1 MSTRA
6 QSLVPHA
13 RSRVAPSVFAKST
26 LRVAHGVACST
37 RSTLAFV
44 RVVVRRRARA
54 CARAHVV
61 VVVVVRANMIGRA
74 RTSAAKCRR
83 FIRDATR
90 AARRGARISRIQS
103 PSNAMCERKRTRAPG
118 IKKWARRREIPSSI
132 APASSRA
139 RRRPARAPRRLSPPQ
154 QSAKHGCRATR
165 TRFPEATRGERRVR
179 ATTSA
184 ALGRE
189 GRARARRMRRAKRS
203 RVRTTDE

>member
-54 CARAHVV
+54 HVV

-90 AARRGARISRIQS
+90 G
-103 PSNAMCERKRTRAPG
+103 
-118 IKKWARRREIPSSI
+118 
-132 APASSRA
+132 
-139 RRRPARAPRRLSPPQ
+139 
-154 QSAKHGCRATR
+154 ATR
-165 TRFPEATRGERRVR
+165 RANLSHSITLERHVR
-179 ATTSA
+179 AKTN
-184 ALGRE
+184 
-189 GRARARRMRRAKRS
+189 ARARDKKMGAAP
-203 RVRTTDE
+203 

>member
-13 RSRVAPSVFAKST
+13 RSRVTPSVFAKST

-90 AARRGARISRIQS
+90 G
-103 PSNAMCERKRTRAPG
+103 
-118 IKKWARRREIPSSI
+118 
-132 APASSRA
+132 
-139 RRRPARAPRRLSPPQ
+139 
-154 QSAKHGCRATR
+154 ATR
-165 TRFPEATRGERRVR
+165 RANLSHSITLERHVR
-179 ATTSA
+179 AKTN
-184 ALGRE
+184 
-189 GRARARRMRRAKRS
+189 ARARDKKMGAAP
-203 RVRTTDE
+203 

>member
-37 RSTLAFV
+37 HSTLAFV

-54 CARAHVV
+54 CARAHVVV

-90 AARRGARISRIQS
+90 G
-103 PSNAMCERKRTRAPG
+103 
-118 IKKWARRREIPSSI
+118 
-132 APASSRA
+132 
-139 RRRPARAPRRLSPPQ
+139 
-154 QSAKHGCRATR
+154 ATR
-165 TRFPEATRGERRVR
+165 RANLSHSITLERHVR
-179 ATTSA
+179 AKTN
-184 ALGRE
+184 
-189 GRARARRMRRAKRS
+189 ARARDKKMGAAP
-203 RVRTTDE
+203 

>member
-61 VVVVVRANMIGRA
+61 VVVVVVA
-74 RTSAAKCRR
+74 
-83 FIRDATR
+83 
-90 AARRGARISRIQS
+90 
-103 PSNAMCERKRTRAPG
+103 
-118 IKKWARRREIPSSI
+118 SI
-132 APASSRA
+132 VVVV
-139 RRRPARAPRRLSPPQ
+139 
-154 QSAKHGCRATR
+154 
-165 TRFPEATRGERRVR
+165 EV
-179 ATTSA
+179 
-184 ALGRE
+184 
-189 GRARARRMRRAKRS
+189 
-203 RVRTTDE
+203 